1 MTSSTILLVLHV
13 KHCVLGEIMN
23 IYVEIL
29 HVLLLHVS
37 PTSRFFCRHY
47 MSFFAE
53 FEDFFVWFEELHVGT
68 FFVSTSAV
76 FSLLTENYVRATR
89 DLYNGLHVH

>member
-47 MSFFAE
+47 MSFLLNSKI
-53 FEDFFVWFEELHVGT
+53 FFVWFEELHVGT

>member
-47 MSFFAE
+47 MSFLLNSKICLCGLKNYTLEHFL
-53 FEDFFVWFEELHVGT
+53 FLPQP
-68 FFVSTSAV
+68 
-76 FSLLTENYVRATR
+76 FSLYSQKTT
-89 DLYNGLHVH
+89 

>member
-37 PTSRFFCRHY
+37 PTSRFFL
-47 MSFFAE
+47 ST
-53 FEDFFVWFEELHVGT
+53 LHVFLLNSKIFLCGLKNYT
-68 FFVSTSAV
+68 LEHFLFLPQP
-76 FSLLTENYVRATR
+76 FSLYSQKTT
-89 DLYNGLHVH
+89 

>member
-37 PTSRFFCRHY
+37 PISLNSTLHV
-47 MSFFAE
+47 FFAE

>member
-1 MTSSTILLVLHV
+1 MWRYYTYYFYMFPLHRDFLSTLRV
-13 KHCVLGEIMN
+13 
-23 IYVEIL
+23 
-29 HVLLLHVS
+29 
-37 PTSRFFCRHY
+37 
-47 MSFFAE
+47 FFAE